1 MRGQKASGVRW
12 SGEQKI
18 GGLYSRSMDRAEEL
32 TLCVSLRGETD
43 DVARERKLEGLKRTE

>member
-18 GGLYSRSMDRAEEL
+18 GGLYSCSMDRAEEL